1 MATERMNQSW
11 RRIRD
16 RVRDIWADT
25 DLGTDKDMKKVRGD
39 MQKMINLVHEK
50 TGDSKELIRRRISA
64 LV

>member
-16 RVRDIWADT
+16 QIRNIWSDT
-25 DLGTDKDMKKVRGD
+25 DLGTDTEMKKSRGD
-39 MQKMINLVHEK
+39 MQKMINRIHEK
-50 TGDSKELIRRRISA
+50 TGEPRAQIFRKISA

>member
-16 RVRDIWADT
+16 QIRNIWSDT
-25 DLGTDKDMKKVRGD
+25 DLGTDKEMKKSRGD
-39 MQKMINLVHEK
+39 MQKMINRIHEK
-50 TGDSKELIRRRISA
+50 TGEPRAQIFRKIST